1 MKWDRVLAVG
11 VSVSLGLLAACEVH
25 VRDGAAPP
33 PPRPPPPRQVAVA
46 SRPAPPPPPG
56 ARPAP
61 PPPEPAVERKVVMLR
76 LPGRLVHPP
85 PAPNLVVH
93 LNLQAL
99 RLKIK
104 PNTKCGPREST
115 PGHWIHIDCNEYQ
128 AVSVAKPPSQR
139 KVKLMLRG
147 GLKLDT
153 PVSGALP
160 DTVDHRN
167 DGTEGPIKDQG
178 QVGSCTA
185 FSLSSAMDN
194 AIRRLNKGDT
204 TSSLHVWSHY
214 GYPDMKTAGDGT
226 VNKEIATWETW
237 PYDERLACELD
248 RSGDGDCG
256 PYTPAVVPGG
266 ATTDPTVQ
274 AKIKDSDSKGHW
286 KVTEYDEIEGT
297 ADAIAA
303 QLSTGSD
310 VWCSMNIGSTWMN
323 PNGDTI
329 ADWTQAQIEGG
340 HAILLAGFRHK
351 NGVRQFL
358 VHNSWGKDWGDGG
371 YAWISESALKQFIK
385 HAYKV
390 VVTDTSSPPPP
401 PAEPAAGG
409 LTDDDCGIT
418 QLVDSV
424 TGQCVEMCPDD
435 SRPASGVCDP
445 VGGKH

>member
-11 VSVSLGLLAACEVH
+11 ACATLGLLAACEVH
-25 VRDGAAPP
+25 VRDAEPA
-33 PPRPPPPRQVAVA
+33 PRPPPPRPVAVA
-46 SRPAPPPPPG
+46 ARPAPPPPP
-56 ARPAP
+56 ARPGAP
-61 PPPEPAVERKVVMLR
+61 PPPPAPAAVEQRRVVMLR
-76 LPGRLVHPP
+76 LPGRVVHPP

-93 LNLQAL
+93 LNLQGIKL
-99 RLKIK
+99 RT
-104 PNTKCGPREST
+104 NSKCGPREST

-128 AVSVAKPPSQR
+128 PVSVAKPPSDR
-139 KVKLMLRG
+139 KIRLMLRG

-153 PVSGALP
+153 AVSGALP
-160 DTVDHRN
+160 DSVDHRN

-226 VNKEIATWETW
+226 VNKEIATWDTW
-237 PYDERLACELD
+237 PYDERVACELD
-248 RSGDGDCG
+248 RSGEGDCG
-256 PYTPAVVPGG
+256 PYTPAVIPGG
-266 ATTDPTVQ
+266 AGADPQVQ

-286 KVTEYDEIEGT
+286 KVTEYDEITGT
-297 ADAIAA
+297 PDAIAS
-303 QLSTGSD
+303 QLTTGSD
-310 VWCSMNIGSTWMN
+310 VWASMNIGSTWMN

-340 HAILLAGFRHK
+340 HAILIAGFRHK
-351 NGVRQFL
+351 NGQRQFL
-358 VHNSWGKDWGDGG
+358 IHNSWGKDWGDGG
-371 YAWISESALKQFIK
+371 YAWISENALKQFIK

-418 QLVDSV
+418 QLVDSL
-424 TGQCVEMCPDD
+424 TGQCAEMCPDD
-435 SRPASGVCDP
+435 SRPAGGVCDA
-445 VGGKH
+445 VGGKR